1 MPSLSTNQRSVILP
15 FIDKVNNHLSV
26 TLYSEE
32 QLLKL
37 GKNRKEQKYF
47 GIYTKNRSE

>member
-1 MPSLSTNQRSVILP
+1 MTAKISDFSTDL
-15 FIDKVNNHLSV
+15 VNNHLSV

-32 QLLKL
+32 HLLKL